1 MQVTLKQAFDYI
13 RVLGSTNTFFLMGQP
28 GIGKSAMFTQ
38 LTKELPDYTHAFID
52 ASQLDLGD
60 VAMPVVDRERMVTN
74 YAPNARFGLSRDSDR
89 PVLIFIDEFSK
100 APTPVMNMLWP
111 LIHEKRLGDIK
122 AHPASIIVAN
132 GNLQTDGV
140 GDKIPAQGYNRMTVL
155 DVANPTADAWIEWAV
170 ENDVDPAVIKFA
182 YDNPEIF
189 ERYDSLTNPKNP
201 HVFNPLTGNV
211 RSYCSPRSL
220 ERASHIVKARVRLG
234 DILPALAGTIGEPS
248 ARLLEA
254 AIQLDDRLTP
264 LALIEANPQ
273 SAAIP
278 QDIGAYFLMA
288 FKLATKASAQN
299 LTPFCK
305 YVERWISFEAAH
317 LFVATLCA
325 SKAKLPIVAT
335 CRAFTEL
342 SAKHSKYVK

>member
-1 MQVTLKQAFDYI
+1 MQVTLKQAFEYI
-13 RVLGSTNTFFLMGQP
+13 RVLGSTNTFFLQGQP
-28 GIGKSAMFTQ
+28 GIGKSAMFKD
-38 LTKELPDYTHAFID
+38 LARAFPDYTHSLID

-74 YAPNARFGLSRDSDR
+74 YAPNARFGLSRGSER
-89 PVLIFIDEFSK
+89 PVLVFIDELSK
-100 APTPVMNMLWP
+100 APGPVMNMLWP
-111 LIHEKRLGDIK
+111 LIHEKRLGDIQ

-155 DVANPTADAWIEWAV
+155 DVANPTADEWIEWAV

-189 ERYDSLTNPKNP
+189 ERYDALTNAKNP
-201 HVFNPLTGNV
+201 YVFNPLTGNV
-211 RSYCSPRSL
+211 RSYCTPRSL

-234 DILPALAGTIGEPS
+234 DILPALAGTIGEPA

-254 AIQLDDRLTP
+254 SVLLDDRLTP
-264 LALIEANPQ
+264 LALIESNPQ
-273 SAAIP
+273 GADIP
-278 QDIGAYFLMA
+278 KDVGAYFLMA
-288 FKLATKASAQN
+288 FKLATKANAQN
-299 LTPFCK
+299 LTAFCK
-305 YVERWISFEAAH
+305 YVERWESFEAIH

-325 SKAKLPIVAT
+325 AKSKLPIIAT